1 VLAQA
6 YDRNVWGE
14 GMEPWLDMQDSLRR
28 NPLSYRYLDAAQ
40 LVKHAFGLSA
50 EAKRVNRS
58 PVLLHLYAGPA
69 RVPASACS
77 EHRAEIESF
86 STAARGARIRF
97 AATSWADWLDR
108 FAVPTAPPAG
118 RAHAEALR
126 LKFQP

>member
-1 VLAQA
+1 
-6 YDRNVWGE
+6 
-14 GMEPWLDMQDSLRR
+14 MEPWLDMQDSLRR